1 MVRTNSLGQSG
12 NEARMDLPE
21 SQMDENRI
29 DSLAKQLAVAP
40 SRRGVLRL
48 MAGGALGALVSG
60 LGLGSSGTGHIF
72 PRSVEAAK
80 KGNNQ
85 NSKQQ
90 KKDEP
95 KSHQDVNAASNNDG
109 GGNGGGNGGGGGGNG
124 GGGGGNGGG
133 GGGNGGG
140 GNIPDNNPAGGN
152 GGGNDGGANN

>member
-12 NEARMDLPE
+12 NEARMDLLE

-60 LGLGSSGTGHIF
+60 LGLGSSGAGLIF

-80 KGNNQ
+80 KDNHQ

-95 KSHQDVNAASNNDG
+95 KSHHDVNATSHNDS
-109 GGNGGGNGGGGGGNG
+109 GGNGGGGNAGDDTGGGGNG
-124 GGGGGNGGG
+124 GGGG
-133 GGGNGGG
+133 
-140 GNIPDNNPAGGN
+140 
-152 GGGNDGGANN
+152 

>member
-109 GGNGGGNGGGGGGNG
+109 GGNGGGGNGGGGNDGGGNG
-124 GGGGGNGGG
+124 GGGNDGGGNG

-140 GNIPDNNPAGGN
+140 GNG
-152 GGGNDGGANN
+152 GGGNDGGGN